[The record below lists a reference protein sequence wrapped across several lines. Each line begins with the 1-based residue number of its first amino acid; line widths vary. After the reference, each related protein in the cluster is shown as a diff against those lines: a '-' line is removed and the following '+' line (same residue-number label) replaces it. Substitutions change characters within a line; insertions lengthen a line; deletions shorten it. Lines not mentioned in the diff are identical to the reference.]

1 MNCKYWIQEG
11 DKQICLL
18 QGGGE
23 NYHWSSVPESSVP
36 ESPFLTLSKVVAVV
50 VGIVVFYYYYYR
62 SEIQTQRKNSRRK
75 EQININIYLVLN
87 PW

>member
-1 MNCKYWIQEG
+1 MNCKDWIQGG

-36 ESPFLTLSKVVAVV
+36 ESPFLTLSKVVAAA

-62 SEIQTQRKNSRRK
+62 SEIHPKKR
-75 EQININIYLVLN
+75 
-87 PW
+87 